1 MPRPNNLPLF
11 KRKAQKIKNIY
22 AQGQSSTDDDL
33 VSSEAEMSA
42 GLHAMQASI
51 QQLINIH
58 ESTVD
63 LDDHCRAKL
72 ACPNYVGLSVVEA
85 FNLATAE
92 NFASPELE
100 SVIDNNNPDGL
111 IFEQSIEAGT
121 LLNRDTIVRVK
132 VANNDTA

>member
-22 AQGQSSTDDDL
+22 SQGQSSSDDDL
-33 VSSEAEMSA
+33 VSSESEMSA
-42 GLHAMQASI
+42 GLESMKSAV
-51 QQLINIH
+51 QQLIDIH

-63 LDDHCRAKL
+63 LDDHCRELL
-72 ACPNYVGLSVVEA
+72 ACPNYIGLSLVES
-85 FNLATAE
+85 FNLATTK
-92 NFASPELE
+92 NFAAPEIE
-100 SVIDNNNPDGL
+100 SVIDNNNPDSL

-132 VANNDTA
+132 VAQNDTI